1 MRLRIRGIQIFAAAA
16 MAAGLVASS
25 PASAQATGDAVAQR
39 ESTPQ
44 AGDEVILL
52 LNDGSYV
59 RGVLVDRTRHG
70 YLVRQEEGS
79 VLVEYERV
87 ADLQLAGR
95 SDALRPESEEA
106 PPPADTPDHRESVN
120 GSDLESDTPPRWFV
134 LDHASEEDSSEYELR
149 AGGPAFDAIPDD
161 AWFGGGQ
168 FRLYDDRGRAWTYDN
183 FWKVVGLGRSYQRN
197 IRQQKAGAGLFAT
210 SLISGVLLS
219 LAGASLVGNYGAVF
233 APVLVAG
240 IVLGAF
246 VAPISIGVTISTAK
260 REWGAERIYREAHG
274 YARRQGAAASLTISV
289 PWGGHATPRTG
300 LEGGAR

>member
-1 MRLRIRGIQIFAAAA
+1 MRVGVRGVIAAFAL
-16 MAAGLVASS
+16 AAGLVATS
-25 PASAQATGDAVAQR
+25 PASAQVPGDGVAQR
-39 ESTPQ
+39 APTPQ
-44 AGDEVILL
+44 VGDEVILL

-95 SDALRPESEEA
+95 SEAHRPKAGDA
-106 PPPADTPDHRESVN
+106 PPPAVAPEPRESAS
-120 GSDLESDTPPRWFV
+120 GEDEESETPPRWFV
-134 LDHASEEDSSEYELR
+134 LHHASEEDSSEYELR
-149 AGGPAFDAIPDD
+149 AGGPAFEAIPVD

-168 FRLYDDRGRAWTYDN
+168 FRLYDDGGRAWTYDN
-183 FWKVVGLGRSYQRN
+183 FWKVVGLGRAYKRN

-219 LAGASLVGNYGAVF
+219 LTGASLVGNYGAVF
-233 APVLVAG
+233 APVLAAG

-274 YARRQGAAASLTISV
+274 YARRQGATASLTISV
-289 PWGGHATPRTG
+289 PLGTSHHRR
-300 LEGGAR
+300 EMR